1 MAHTL
6 RSKNK
11 EKKCSQ
17 SHPCWVVE
25 ALSVLRRCVS
35 DVLWNIPIEKSCDAL
50 SDPKVQA
57 RDSWTLGRVGHLLS
71 SREDSV
77 EEGESLLFCLWGLN
91 LFVTKLLHQF
101 DKFWPQKVLFCIQC
115 ISWNVSQLRIIKTV
129 ALNCRGQFR
138 CIYIGSADF
147 CWISLVWLDWTHTND
162 IKLS

>member
-1 MAHTL
+1 MIDCDNELAYLLNFFSILFNFRLRVAHTL

-17 SHPCWVVE
+17 SNPCWVVE

-35 DVLWNIPIEKSCDAL
+35 DVLLNIPIEKSCDTL

-77 EEGESLLFCLWGLN
+77 KEGESLLFCLWGL
-91 LFVTKLLHQF
+91 T
-101 DKFWPQKVLFCIQC
+101 
-115 ISWNVSQLRIIKTV
+115 
-129 ALNCRGQFR
+129 
-138 CIYIGSADF
+138 
-147 CWISLVWLDWTHTND
+147 
-162 IKLS
+162 